1 MNWEK
6 KGMIFHTNN
15 QFIWM
20 KTHAS
25 FPIIEKLTSDIHR
38 IYFSPRDEKNRSH
51 IAFIEI
57 DMNNPKEILRISKN
71 PVMIPGKMG
80 SFDDSGVM
88 ASSIVNYKGK
98 KLLYYLGWN
107 QGVTVPYR
115 NAIGI
120 AQSEDGG
127 ETFSRIFEGPIIDR
141 SPTEPFFTASCEVK
155 IEKDLFR
162 MWYLSC
168 TGWELKD
175 GIPAPRYHIKYA
187 ESIDGIT
194 WKREGIISIDYRN
207 ENEWAISTPRVI
219 KTGNLYKMFYSHRGE
234 KSYRIGYAESIDGIT
249 WIRKDNK
256 IGIDVSKGGWDS
268 EMIEYPFV
276 IEHNKK
282 QILFYNGNE
291 YGKTGIGYAILKQN

>member
-1 MNWEK
+1 MNWGK
-6 KGMIFHTNN
+6 RGLIFHTDN
-15 QFIWM
+15 QFSWM

-25 FPIIEKLTSDIHR
+25 FPVIEKLTSELYR

-51 IAFIEI
+51 VAFIEI
-57 DMNNPKEILRISKN
+57 DINNPKEILKISEN
-71 PVMIPGKMG
+71 PVMTPGKLG

-115 NAIGI
+115 NSIGI
-120 AQSEDGG
+120 AQSNDGG

-141 SPTEPFFTASCEVK
+141 SPSEPFFTASCEVK
-155 IEKDLFR
+155 LEKGLFR

-175 GIPAPRYHIKYA
+175 GFPAPKYHIKYA
-187 ESIDGIT
+187 ESNDGIS
-194 WKREGIISIDYRN
+194 WKRDGIVCIDYKN
-207 ENEWAISTPRVI
+207 KNEWAISTPRVT
-219 KTGNLYKMFYSHRGE
+219 KTGNLYRMFYSHRGE
-234 KSYRIGYAESIDGIT
+234 KPYRIGYAESTDGIN
-249 WIRKDNK
+249 WIRKDEE
-256 IGIDVSKGGWDS
+256 IGIDVSQEGWDS

-276 IEHNKK
+276 IEHNNK

-291 YGKTGIGYAILKQN
+291 YGKTGLGYAVLE